1 MVDLLVLSLVAM
13 FGAWSFFS
21 FRRGNYGIALLLL
34 FLSSFVLRFWV
45 AALDPF
51 LHDWDER
58 FHAIVAKNMM
68 NHPFK
73 PMLHVDPVISSYDFT
88 AWCCNHVWL
97 HKQPLFLW
105 QMALSLKI
113 FGVSEWALR
122 LPSVLMCSLLV
133 FPVFRMGLRLF
144 DETAAYIAAFTWAF
158 GYYSIELSAGTIGM
172 DHNDVAFCFYVT
184 LSVWAFV
191 EYMHRQTLRYALL
204 AGLFAGFAVLCKWL
218 AGTLVFAGFGVFL
231 FQQRFAAKTLR
242 DFGAALIAT
251 LAVALPWQVYTFWM
265 FPQEARYEMAYNAKH
280 IFETLENHGGSALFY
295 WGKMPFQYAAGF
307 GFVLLLSLLFFATK
321 IAEKPLRGY
330 LLMFVAL
337 PYFFFSVVAQTKLPS
352 YVFLVS
358 PLVFLLAAPLFAQIY
373 AELGKGATW
382 RQLVLQGAMMLTL
395 AIYFLRFP
403 EIKSLHLK
411 DEPTPYLRI
420 EGRENK
426 LHNTNIYRKLNDLVP
441 AGHVVLNTKS
451 FEDTEAMFYSDRQVF
466 HWWFNEKD
474 YATAKAAGYKF
485 AAFADFNEQVL
496 PDYIRQ
502 DESLFLIR
510 EVLK

>member
-1 MVDLLVLSLVAM
+1 M

-45 AALDPF
+45 ATLAPF

-88 AWCCNHVWL
+88 AWCCNHIWL

-113 FGVSEWALR
+113 FGVNEWALR

-133 FPVFRMGLRLF
+133 FPIFRIGLRLF
-144 DETAAYIAAFTWAF
+144 DETAAYIAAFMWAF
-158 GYYSIELSAGTIGM
+158 GYYSIELSAGAIGM

-204 AGLFAGFAVLCKWL
+204 VGLFAGCAVLCKWL
-218 AGTLVFAGFGVFL
+218 AGALVFAGFGVFL
-231 FQQRFAAKTLR
+231 LQQRLAARCLR
-242 DFGAALIAT
+242 DFGLALLT
-251 LAVALPWQVYTFWM
+251 SLAVALPWQVYTFWK
-265 FPQEARYEMAYNAKH
+265 FPQEARYEMAYNTKH
-280 IFETLENHGGSALFY
+280 LFEVVENHGGSALFY
-295 WGKMPFQYAAGF
+295 WEKLPFQYAAGF
-307 GFVLLLSLLFFATK
+307 GFVLLLALFFFATK
-321 IAEKPLRGY
+321 IAEKPLRSY
-330 LLMFVAL
+330 LLMLVAL

-358 PLVFLLAAPLFAQIY
+358 PLVFLLVAPLFAQLY

-382 RQLVLQGAMMLTL
+382 SQLTLQSAMMLTL

-403 EIKSLHLK
+403 EISSLHLK
-411 DEPTPYLRI
+411 GERTQYLLV

-426 LHNTNIYRKLNDLVP
+426 RHNTKVYKKLNDLVP
-441 AGHVVLNTKS
+441 AGYVVLNAKS
-451 FEDTEAMFYSDRQVF
+451 YEDTEAMFYSDRLVF
-466 HWWFNEKD
+466 HWWFSEED
-474 YATAKAAGYKF
+474 YSAAKAAGYKF

-496 PDYIRQ
+496 PAYIRQ
-502 DESLFLIR
+502 DEDLFLIR
-510 EVLK
+510 EVLR